1 MNNNEIL
8 EKLKFDL
15 EEACKGITYKF
26 PTTKEE
32 KIKQEFAHLA
42 SIYGKENVRYNE
54 ETDTFTILGDN
65 VKKAI
70 VDIHTDKNNMR

>member
-8 EKLKFDL
+8 EKLKSDL
-15 EEACKGITYKF
+15 EKACKGATYKF

-32 KIKQEFAHLA
+32 KIEQDFAHLA

-65 VKKAI
+65 VERAI
-70 VDIHTDKNNMR
+70 VDIHTDKNNMG

>member
-8 EKLKFDL
+8 EKMKSDL
-15 EEACKGITYKF
+15 EETCKGATYKF

-32 KIKQEFAHLA
+32 EIEQDFAYLVN
-42 SIYGKENVRYNE
+42 IYGKENVRYNE
-54 ETDTFTILGDN
+54 ETDTFTILGNN
-65 VKKAI
+65 VEKAI